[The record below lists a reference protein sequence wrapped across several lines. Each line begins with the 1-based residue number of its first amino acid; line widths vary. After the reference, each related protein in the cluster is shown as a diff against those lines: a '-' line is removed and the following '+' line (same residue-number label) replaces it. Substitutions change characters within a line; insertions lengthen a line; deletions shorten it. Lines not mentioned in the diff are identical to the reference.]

1 MLKESVSFTKK
12 ASRKPISENLRI
24 LVRPDILV
32 PLAIS
37 AKFERKCLCS
47 TD

>member
-1 MLKESVSFTKK
+1 MLKLSVSFTKK
-12 ASRKPISENLRI
+12 ASRKPISEVLRI
-24 LVRPDILV
+24 LVPPDILV

-37 AKFERKCLCS
+37 ATFERDCLFS